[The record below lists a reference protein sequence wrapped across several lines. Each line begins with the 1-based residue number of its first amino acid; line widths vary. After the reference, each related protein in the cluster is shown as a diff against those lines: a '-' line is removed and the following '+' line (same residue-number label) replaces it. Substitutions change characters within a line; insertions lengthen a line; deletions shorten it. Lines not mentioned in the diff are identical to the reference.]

1 FDAIGADEVREPP
14 VVARRRRAGRLAG
27 RGLAADR
34 QPVAVRD
41 DLRRH
46 RRHVGHREAD
56 VVERRAARRAR
67 RLAFVQQQIHVGEF
81 DRVDVA
87 DLDGLA
93 AERVDPEPLV
103 VGDAR
108 HVQVIV
114 ADDDG
119 RREILQL
126 RRRRARERRERR
138 ACDPRAPVLFDHC
151 ISPVREPDLI
161 LSAPSS
167 GVPMSKMIR
176 AALALAASGCFALP
190 AFAQDLVVSNARILV
205 GDGNALE
212 RGTVVVRAGRIASVG
227 ANATGA
233 PANAVRIDAGG
244 RTVMPGFIDA
254 HRHIIQGDAARWL
267 ADQSAANMREFLEAG
282 FTTVLSAIDPPEQ
295 ILVLRRRT
303 ETAET
308 LGPRIISAALVP
320 LSRAP
325 LGTGAGDPARTDPA
339 RLPNRPVGPPAPAI
353 PPEET
358 LAAVRAS
365 AARGHDAIKTLIIV
379 TMDGPE
385 KATLKLIADE
395 AARLGLLS
403 ITHAVSVIDTVAAV
417 EAGTDILVHTPHIGQ
432 LDEATAKK
440 IAAAN
445 L

>member
-1 FDAIGADEVREPP
+1 
-14 VVARRRRAGRLAG
+14 
-27 RGLAADR
+27 
-34 QPVAVRD
+34 
-41 DLRRH
+41 
-46 RRHVGHREAD
+46 
-56 VVERRAARRAR
+56 
-67 RLAFVQQQIHVGEF
+67 
-81 DRVDVA
+81 
-87 DLDGLA
+87 
-93 AERVDPEPLV
+93 
-103 VGDAR
+103 
-108 HVQVIV
+108 
-114 ADDDG
+114 
-119 RREILQL
+119 
-126 RRRRARERRERR
+126 
-138 ACDPRAPVLFDHC
+138 
-151 ISPVREPDLI
+151 
-161 LSAPSS
+161 
-167 GVPMSKMIR
+167 MSKMIR

-190 AFAQDLVVSNARILV
+190 AFAQDLVISNARIL
-205 GDGNALE
+205 DGNGNAIE

-227 ANATGA
+227 ANAAGA
-233 PANAVRIDAGG
+233 AANAVRIDAGG

-254 HRHIIQGDAARWL
+254 HRHIVQGDAARWL
-267 ADQSAANMREFLEAG
+267 AEQSPANMREFLEAG

-295 ILVLRRRT
+295 ILELRRRT
-303 ETAET
+303 ETGET

-358 LAAVRAS
+358 LAAVRAA

-440 IAAAN
+440 IADAN
-445 L
+445 LPMVSTLGVFVPYFNDANMPLFRDRQQFPFDTLSSAGQGPVNARLLFQAGITYAYGTDTTWAPRDSLEHELRPLHLVFSHEDLIPIMTRNAAIAVGRGKDLGTLEVGKLADIVILGSDPLQSEEALLDVDVVIKGGKVVVGGN